1 MFSLVFRSKTE
12 GQLSDALKISSRVT
26 QAEAYSTT
34 GETMDIALNFGQG
47 DVVHA
52 GFELYQNQ
60 PNPFRGKT
68 LIGFNLPEA
77 ASATIKINDV
87 TGRLLK
93 IIEGDFAKGYNQIR
107 LNSSE
112 LGAKGVLSYTVETV
126 EYTATKKMIIVE

>member
-1 MFSLVFRSKTE
+1 MV
-12 GQLSDALKISSRVT
+12 SR
-26 QAEAYSTT
+26 
-34 GETMDIALNFGQG
+34 
-47 DVVHA
+47 A

-60 PNPFRGKT
+60 PNPFKGET

-93 IIEGDFAKGYNQIR
+93 IIEGDFVKGYNQVR
-107 LNSSE
+107 LNSDE